1 MIARNYAGHYT
12 DEKRRF
18 LKAMKKTIAV
28 LFALTLCG
36 TATAATETKET
47 KQLHKATNVLN
58 EIMSAPDKGIP
69 EDLLNKA
76 VCVGIVP
83 SEIRGAFVV
92 GGEYGRGVLV
102 CRKNGNGSWGAP
114 SLFTLGGANVGFQL
128 GGKATDVVFIV
139 MNAAGAKKLV
149 QDSVKLGADA
159 SATAGPVGR
168 TAEGATDVQLHA
180 EILSYSRTR
189 GLFAGVSLEGSVLKQ
204 DKDAN
209 ERLYG
214 RRVSAKDVV
223 INETVPAPS
232 QARPLD
238 ETLAK
243 YSPHGGEP
251 FTNKA

>member
-1 MIARNYAGHYT
+1 MRNFITLYC
-12 DEKRRF
+12 
-18 LKAMKKTIAV
+18 
-28 LFALTLCG
+28 ALALCG
-36 TATAATETKET
+36 QAMGFAETKGV
-47 KQLHKATNVLN
+47 KQLQKATDVLD
-58 EIMSAPDKGIP
+58 EIMGTPDKGIP
-69 EDLLNKA
+69 QDLLAKA

-102 CRKNGNGSWGAP
+102 CRKNGNGPWGAP
-114 SLFTLGGANVGFQL
+114 SLFTLGGASVGFQI

-149 QDSVKLGADA
+149 ADSVKLGADA

-168 TAEGATDVQLHA
+168 TAEGATDLQLHA

-189 GLFAGVSLEGSVLKQ
+189 GLFAGVSLEGAVLKQ
-204 DKDAN
+204 DADDN

-214 RRVSAKDVV
+214 QKVNARALLIYGTVSAP
-223 INETVPAPS
+223 PA
-232 QARPLD
+232 ARSLD

-251 FTNKA
+251 FTRV

>member
-1 MIARNYAGHYT
+1 
-12 DEKRRF
+12 
-18 LKAMKKTIAV
+18 MKTAITLV
-28 LFALTLCG
+28 FVFALCG
-36 TATAATETKET
+36 TAPAATETKEA
-47 KQLHKATNVLN
+47 KQLQKATNVLN

-69 EDLLNKA
+69 QDLLNKA

-102 CRKNGNGSWGAP
+102 CRKNGNGPWGAP
-114 SLFTLGGANVGFQL
+114 SLFTLGGASVGFQI

-149 QDSVKLGADA
+149 ADSVKFGADA

-168 TAEGATDVQLHA
+168 TAEGATDLQLHA

-189 GLFAGVSLEGSVLKQ
+189 GLFAGVSLEGAVLKQ
-204 DKDAN
+204 DSDDN

-214 RRVSAKDVV
+214 QKVNARTLLIYGTVSA
-223 INETVPAPS
+223 PS
-232 QARPLD
+232 AARPLD
-238 ETLAK
+238 KALAK

-251 FTNKA
+251 FTKA

>member
-1 MIARNYAGHYT
+1 
-12 DEKRRF
+12 
-18 LKAMKKTIAV
+18 MKKTIT
-28 LFALTLCG
+28 LFFALALCG
-36 TATAATETKET
+36 PAQGMAETKEV
-47 KQLHKATNVLN
+47 KQLLKATDVVD
-58 EIMSAPDKGIP
+58 EIMGAPDKGIP
-69 EDLLNKA
+69 QDLLNKA

-83 SEIRGAFVV
+83 SDIRGAFVV

-102 CRKNGNGSWGAP
+102 CRKNGNGPWGAP
-114 SLFTLGGANVGFQL
+114 SLFTLGGANVGFQI

-189 GLFAGVSLEGSVLKQ
+189 GLFAGVSLEGAVLKQ
-204 DKDAN
+204 DTDDN

-214 RRVSAKDVV
+214 RRVNAKDLL
-223 INETVPAPS
+223 IKGSISAPS
-232 QARPLD
+232 AARPLD

-243 YSPHGGEP
+243 YSPHGGAP
-251 FTNKA
+251 FTRA

>member
-1 MIARNYAGHYT
+1 MRKFITLYC
-12 DEKRRF
+12 
-18 LKAMKKTIAV
+18 
-28 LFALTLCG
+28 ALALCG
-36 TATAATETKET
+36 QALGFAETKEV
-47 KQLHKATNVLN
+47 KQLQKATEVLD
-58 EIMSAPDKGIP
+58 EIMGTPDKGIP
-69 EDLLNKA
+69 QDLLAKA

-102 CRKNGNGSWGAP
+102 CRKNGNGPWGAP
-114 SLFTLGGANVGFQL
+114 SLFTLGGANIGFQF
-128 GGKATDVVFIV
+128 GGKATDVVFVV

-168 TAEGATDVQLHA
+168 TAEGATDLQLHA

-189 GLFAGVSLEGSVLKQ
+189 GLFAGVSLEGAVLKEGT
-204 DKDAN
+204 DDN

-214 RRVSAKDVV
+214 RKVDAKEILINGTISA
-223 INETVPAPS
+223 PAAA
-232 QARPLD
+232 QPLD

-243 YSPHGGEP
+243 YSPHGGAP
-251 FTNKA
+251 FTKA

>member
-1 MIARNYAGHYT
+1 
-12 DEKRRF
+12 
-18 LKAMKKTIAV
+18 MKTGV
-28 LFALTLCG
+28 TLFFALALCG
-36 TATAATETKET
+36 TALAATETKDVR
-47 KQLHKATNVLN
+47 QLEKATNVVN
-58 EIMSAPDKGIP
+58 EIMGTPDKGIP
-69 EDLLNKA
+69 HDLLNKA
-76 VCVGIVP
+76 VCVGVVP

-92 GGEYGRGVLV
+92 GAEYGRGVLV
-102 CRKNGNGSWGAP
+102 CRKNGNGRWAAP

-168 TAEGATDVQLHA
+168 TAEGATDLQLHA

-189 GLFAGVSLEGSVLKQ
+189 GLFAGVSLEGAVLKQ

-214 RRVSAKDVV
+214 RRVSAKDIV
-223 INETVPAPS
+223 INGTVSAPS

-251 FTNKA
+251 FTKA

>member
-1 MIARNYAGHYT
+1 
-12 DEKRRF
+12 
-18 LKAMKKTIAV
+18 MKETVAL
-28 LFALTLCG
+28 LFALSVFAPAVG
-36 TATAATETKET
+36 IAETKEV
-47 KQLHKATNVLN
+47 KQLQKATDVLD
-58 EIMSAPDKGIP
+58 EIMDAPDKGIP
-69 EDLLNKA
+69 HDLLNKA

-128 GGKATDVVFIV
+128 GGKATDVVFLV
-139 MNAAGAKKLV
+139 LNAAGAKKLV
-149 QDSVKLGADA
+149 ADSVKFGADV

-168 TAEGATDVQLHA
+168 TAEGATDLQLHA

-189 GLFAGVSLEGSVLKQ
+189 GLFAGVSLDGDVLKQ
-204 DKDAN
+204 DTGRN

-214 RRVSAKDVV
+214 QHVNARTLLIYGTVSA
-223 INETVPAPS
+223 PS
-232 QARPLD
+232 AARPLD

-243 YSPHGGEP
+243 YSPRGGEP
-251 FTNKA
+251 FTKA